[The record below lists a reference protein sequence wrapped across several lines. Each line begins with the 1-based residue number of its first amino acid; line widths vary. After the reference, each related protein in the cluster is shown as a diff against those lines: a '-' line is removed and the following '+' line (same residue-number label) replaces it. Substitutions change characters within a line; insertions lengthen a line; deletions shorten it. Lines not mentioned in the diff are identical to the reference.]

1 MFFEGASTCSTK
13 LSPSLFR
20 EGAGARTPISVPTA
34 LAQAAAEG
42 GNKRK

>member
-13 LSPSLFR
+13 LALFR